1 MSFTEPTALVLL
13 VVPVL
18 LLVWAWQRRSSGL
31 ALPFDDQAHAPRRFL
46 GWMLSTFDSMPAIIL
61 LAVVFM
67 LAGPQVLRRPSDQR
81 VLTNIQFCVDVS
93 GSMTIGNRYEM
104 AIDAVEDFIDARQGD
119 AFGLT
124 LFGSYAIRWV
134 PLTRD
139 LDAIRNALPFA
150 DPQRQPMHMGGT
162 RIGHALQFCLGNIA
176 AEAEAGDRMIV
187 LVSDGMS
194 SDISDASASLA
205 LADDLKASNIAVF
218 HVHVGTGSV
227 PGTVQEL
234 ARETGGEAFV
244 ATDRKGLDRAFRYID
259 QLRPDRFEPGGT
271 VPMDFFMPFALVA
284 LSALGLHVIG
294 LFGGRY
300 TPW

>member
-1 MSFTEPTALVLL
+1 MNFTTPSLLVLL
-13 VVPVL
+13 AVPVL
-18 LLVWAWQRRSSGL
+18 LLVWAWQRKGWGIS
-31 ALPFDDQAHAPRRFL
+31 LPFDDQEHRPRRWL
-46 GWMLSTFDSMPAIIL
+46 GWALCGFDSLPAIVL
-61 LAVVFM
+61 LGVVFM
-67 LAGPQVLRRPSDQR
+67 LAGPQVLRRPTDQR
-81 VLTNIQFCVDVS
+81 VLSNIQFCVDVS
-93 GSMTIGNRYEM
+93 GSMTIGNRYDM
-104 AIDAVEDFIDARQGD
+104 AIDAVGDFVDAREGD

-150 DPQRQPMHMGGT
+150 DPERQPMHMGGT
-162 RIGHALQFCLGNIA
+162 RIGHVLQFCLGNMA
-176 AEAEAGDRMIV
+176 TEAEAGDRMII

-194 SDISDASASLA
+194 SDIADASAALA
-205 LADDLKASNIAVF
+205 LADDLKASNITVF

-244 ATDRKGLDRAFRYID
+244 ATDRKGLGRAFQYID
-259 QLRPDRFEPGGT
+259 QLRPDRFAPGGT
-271 VPMDFFMPFALVA
+271 VPMDFFMPFAV
-284 LSALGLHVIG
+284 LSALALGMHVVG

>member
-1 MSFTEPTALVLL
+1 MSFTEPTILVLL
-13 VVPVL
+13 AVPVL
-18 LLVWAWQRRSSGL
+18 LLLWAWQRKGWGL
-31 ALPFDDQAHAPRRFL
+31 SLPFDGRLHRSRRWL
-46 GWMLSTFDSMPAIIL
+46 GWVLSCFDSMPAIVLIG
-61 LAVVFM
+61 VICM

-81 VLTNIQFCVDVS
+81 VLTNIQFCLDVS
-93 GSMTIGNRYEM
+93 GSMTAGNRYEM
-104 AIDAVEDFIDARQGD
+104 ASEAVENFVDAREGD

-150 DPQRQPMHMGGT
+150 DPRRQPMHMGGT

-176 AEAEAGDRMIV
+176 TEAVAGDRMII
-187 LVSDGMS
+187 LVSDGIS
-194 SDISDASASLA
+194 SDLSNPSDSLTM
-205 LADDLKASNIAVF
+205 ADDLTASNITLF

-244 ATDRKGLDRAFRYID
+244 ATDRKGLERVFRHID
-259 QLRPDRFEPGGT
+259 QLQPDRFEPGGT
-271 VPMDFFMPFALVA
+271 VPMDYYLPFAVIA
-284 LSALGLHVIG
+284 LSALGLHVVG

>member
-1 MSFTEPTALVLL
+1 MSFTEPSILVLL
-13 VVPVL
+13 AVPVL
-18 LLVWAWQRRSSGL
+18 LLLWAWQRKGWGL
-31 ALPFDDQAHAPRRFL
+31 SLPFDHRSHRSRRWL
-46 GWMLSTFDSMPAIIL
+46 GWVLSCFDSMPAIVLIG
-61 LAVVFM
+61 VICM
-67 LAGPQVLRRPSDQR
+67 LAGPQILRRPSDQR
-81 VLTNIQFCVDVS
+81 VLTNIQFCLDVS
-93 GSMTIGNRYEM
+93 GSMTAGNRYEM
-104 AIDAVEDFIDARQGD
+104 ASEAVEDFVDAREGD

-150 DPQRQPMHMGGT
+150 DPRRQPMHMGGT

-176 AEAEAGDRMIV
+176 TEAVAGDRMII
-187 LVSDGMS
+187 LVSDGIS
-194 SDISDASASLA
+194 SDLSNPSDSLTM
-205 LADDLKASNIAVF
+205 ADDLSASNITLF

-244 ATDRKGLDRAFRYID
+244 ATDRKGLERVFRHID
-259 QLRPDRFEPGGT
+259 QLQPDRFEPGGT
-271 VPMDFFMPFALVA
+271 VPMDYYLPFAVVA
-284 LSALGLHVIG
+284 LSALGLHVVG